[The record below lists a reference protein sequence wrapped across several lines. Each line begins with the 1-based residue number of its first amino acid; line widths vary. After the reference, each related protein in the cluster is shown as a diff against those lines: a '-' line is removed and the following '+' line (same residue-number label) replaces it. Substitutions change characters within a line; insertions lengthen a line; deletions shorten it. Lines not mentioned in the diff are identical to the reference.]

1 MWVSVT
7 RGLGTACPTGNTLS
21 QAFQTT
27 SVSQGFTSKQN
38 FCELEILGS
47 RENQGR
53 KKSILIKFPIPACW
67 QARGTFPSLP
77 GLPPQ
82 PRPQAGTAPL
92 GKMCPGGSEAQPCSA
107 WHTALPH
114 PPGREGKSMDM
125 GTIWSWGFF
134 QGSTEPFVQLPELFS
149 PSLSLPLDSW
159 DVNTAACAVSLLP
172 HICTRGKSSTY
183 RIAIRTGYFRGTS
196 SPTVCRF
203 SSSWE
208 CSPMGVNSILLL

>member
-1 MWVSVT
+1 MEVFQLNGVLSGKLPNSSDCSCFAKTPSVQQTLKKIKKIVNRKDVKGTWVSVT
-7 RGLGTACPTGNTLS
+7 TGLGTACPTGNTLS

-82 PRPQAGTAPL
+82 PWPQAGTAPL

-125 GTIWSWGFF
+125 GTI
-134 QGSTEPFVQLPELFS
+134 
-149 PSLSLPLDSW
+149 
-159 DVNTAACAVSLLP
+159 
-172 HICTRGKSSTY
+172 
-183 RIAIRTGYFRGTS
+183 
-196 SPTVCRF
+196 
-203 SSSWE
+203 
-208 CSPMGVNSILLL
+208 